1 MMEKS
6 QLTSGDIER
15 VNTLATLPGRTAY
28 IDECGNFGFDFKK
41 NGVSTHYIV
50 CAVVVNNENKLDL
63 EKKVDEIRKH
73 NFSNNEM
80 KSSSIGNKHPR
91 RAKILTELLLLDF
104 SLIILIA
111 DKQAFYNESPLTEYK
126 GTFVKFLHQKLYES
140 IYVFYPKLKIVED
153 EYGTSEFQSGFRKYV
168 LKNRPTPNLFNEYD
182 FDYINS
188 RDSNIVQIADIIAG
202 SVVQHIIDSEAPDV
216 LKIFSGKIRD
226 IIKFPKSFIPYV
238 AGANSGS
245 SFDNQIYALA
255 DQCAAYYIDS
265 NKQSDEEDVRL
276 RILFLKKLLF
286 TVRNINNSIYIH
298 SSEITKILSNISEQ
312 KVTRE
317 YLYRRIVAPLRD
329 SGVIIASSAHGYKI
343 PTCVN
348 DIYTYV
354 NQTSGI
360 ISPMLN
366 RIEKCRTLIK
376 KQTDGELDILDDPAL
391 TKFKRYFGD
400 Y

>member
-1 MMEKS
+1 MEGY
-6 QLTSGDIER
+6 QLTFEDIER
-15 VNTLATLPGRTAY
+15 ANNLATQPGRTAY
-28 IDECGNFGFDFKK
+28 IDECGNFGFDFGKD
-41 NGVSTHYIV
+41 GVSTHYIV
-50 CAVVVNNENKLDL
+50 CAVVVNNENILEI
-63 EKKVDEIRKH
+63 EKKVGELRRL

-104 SLIILIA
+104 SLIIFIA
-111 DKQAFYNESPLTEYK
+111 DKQAFYNDSPLTDYK
-126 GTFVKFLHQKLYES
+126 STFVKFLHQKLYES
-140 IYVFYPKLKIVED
+140 MYAFYPKLKVVED

-168 LKNRPTPNLFNEYD
+168 YKNRPTPNLFNEYA
-182 FDYINS
+182 FDYSDS
-188 RDSNIVQIADIIAG
+188 RNNNIVQIADIIAG
-202 SVVQHIIDSEAPDV
+202 SIMQHIIDAKAPDT

-226 IIKFPKSFIPYV
+226 VINFPKPFVSYTAESNVEPV
-238 AGANSGS
+238 
-245 SFDNQIYALA
+245 FDKQIYALA

-265 NKQSDEEDVRL
+265 NKNSKEEDVRM

-286 TVRNINNSIYIH
+286 TVRNINESLYIH
-298 SSEITKILSNISEQ
+298 SSEITKMLSNILEQ
-312 KVTRE
+312 KVTRD

-329 SGVIIASSAHGYKI
+329 AGVLIASSAHGYKI
-343 PTCVN
+343 PTCAN
-348 DIYTYV
+348 DIYTYI

-360 ISPMLN
+360 VSPMLS

-376 KQTDGELDILDDPAL
+376 TQTDGTLDILDDPAL